1 MHFTETGNC
10 NGHKNRVT
18 TTRHGKTNM
27 RRKIGLSPRMQKLL
41 RRNHGRSQ
49 QPGYCAHLN
58 LDKPAAPTARPPRV
72 KEHEE
77 LPVVAPSPHRHEHRV
92 PKIRYRKSLGPSLP
106 RRSNAIMRE
115 FLQWFFRNRE
125 TGKVTI
131 AQAPNL
137 VLWVVIAAGI
147 LLWVLP
153 SSGNPSAALGIVFKG
168 GLLVWAVDEVFR
180 GVNPWRRCLGAAVFG
195 YELTTIL

>member
-27 RRKIGLSPRMQKLL
+27 RRKIGLSPRMQSCLDGTTADHNKDRAIAPTWTL
-41 RRNHGRSQ
+41 RR
-49 QPGYCAHLN
+49 QPPRRCA
-58 LDKPAAPTARPPRV
+58 PPRV

-77 LPVVAPSPHRHEHRV
+77 LPVVAPPH
-92 PKIRYRKSLGPSLP
+92 IDMNIMSRKSLADIAKALGPSLP
-106 RRSNAIMRE
+106 RRSSAIMRQ

-125 TGKVTI
+125 TGEVTI

-137 VLWVVIAAGI
+137 VLWVRRAFCSGFCPRQAH
-147 LLWVLP
+147 LLL
-153 SSGNPSAALGIVFKG
+153 
-168 GLLVWAVDEVFR
+168 
-180 GVNPWRRCLGAAVFG
+180 
-195 YELTTIL
+195 

>member
-18 TTRHGKTNM
+18 TTRQGKTNM

-49 QPGYCAHLN
+49 HPGYCAHLN
-58 LDKPAAPTARPPRV
+58 LEKPAAPTVRPPRV

-77 LPVVAPSPHRHEHRV
+77 LSVVAPPRIDMNIMS
-92 PKIRYRKSLGPSLP
+92 RKSFADVAKPLGPSLP
-106 RRSNAIMRE
+106 RRSNAIMR
-115 FLQWFFRNRE
+115 QFFRNRE
-125 TGKVTI
+125 TGEVTI

-168 GLLVWAVDEVFR
+168 GLLIWAAHEVFR
-180 GVNPWRRCLGAAVFG
+180 GVNPWRRCLWGSRAG
-195 YELTTIL
+195 L